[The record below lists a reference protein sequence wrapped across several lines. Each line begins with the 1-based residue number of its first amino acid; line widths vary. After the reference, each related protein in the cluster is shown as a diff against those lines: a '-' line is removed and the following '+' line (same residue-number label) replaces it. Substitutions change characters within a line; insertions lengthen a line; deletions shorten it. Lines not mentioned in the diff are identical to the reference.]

1 LGKQDDSTMVAIAS
15 RYDAGSICRGPW
27 GKNGKVQGLTEFDRR
42 MVGLRSLLFSKLFP
56 QTGKITDT
64 QCGLKAFDAKL
75 LRQILLKT
83 QVRTFSFDIELLL
96 LAAAAG
102 SAIASVPIYWHDSF
116 AESNFWR
123 EAAEDTNDDAIN

>member
-1 LGKQDDSTMVAIAS
+1 M
-15 RYDAGSICRGPW
+15 
-27 GKNGKVQGLTEFDRR
+27 F
-42 MVGLRSLLFSKLFP
+42 FSKLFP

-64 QCGLKAFDAKL
+64 QCGLKAFNAQL

-83 QVRTFSFDIELLL
+83 EIRTFSFDIELLL

-102 SAIASVPIYWHDSF
+102 STIAAVPIYWHDSL

-123 EAAEDTNDDAIN
+123 QAAENKTDEAS